1 MATKLDLPSSNTEVD
16 EIDMDTLKTVPAD
29 LSKLVN
35 VVDTC
40 NVVDVVKKNVYDK
53 QLLRLTPLTLADFF
67 EKLNITLINHV

>member
-1 MATKLDLPSSNTEVD
+1 MATKSDLPSSNTEVD

>member
-40 NVVDVVKKNVYDK
+40 NVVDVVKKMSM
-53 QLLRLTPLTLADFF
+53 
-67 EKLNITLINHV
+67 INSY